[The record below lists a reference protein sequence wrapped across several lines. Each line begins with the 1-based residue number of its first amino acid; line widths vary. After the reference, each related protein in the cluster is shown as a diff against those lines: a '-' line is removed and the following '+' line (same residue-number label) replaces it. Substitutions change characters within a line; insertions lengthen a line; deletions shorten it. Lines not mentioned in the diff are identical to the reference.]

1 MILTKYENGNCIQ
14 QNNDKLGDDKVNGDD
29 QETSDDIGSSDDDE
43 NIDDDD
49 GDDGDDSDDDDDVEL
64 VIVQDENCSGAV
76 EGDIWQ
82 FTERHH

>member
-1 MILTKYENGNCIQ
+1 MMVTKYENGNCIQ
-14 QNNDKLGDDKVNGDD
+14 QNNDKLGDD
-29 QETSDDIGSSDDDE
+29 E

-49 GDDGDDSDDDDDVEL
+49 GDDGDDSDDSDDDVEL

>member
-1 MILTKYENGNCIQ
+1 MMVTKYENGNCIQ
-14 QNNDKLGDDKVNGDD
+14 QNNDKLG
-29 QETSDDIGSSDDDE
+29 DDE

>member
-1 MILTKYENGNCIQ
+1 MVTKYENGYCIQ
-14 QNNDKLGDDKVNGDD
+14 QNNDKFG
-29 QETSDDIGSSDDDE
+29 DDE
-43 NIDDDD
+43 NVDDND
-49 GDDGDDSDDDDDVEL
+49 GDDGDYSDDDDDVEL

>member
-1 MILTKYENGNCIQ
+1 MMVTKYENGNCIQ
-14 QNNDKLGDDKVNGDD
+14 QNNDKLGDD
-29 QETSDDIGSSDDDE
+29 E

-49 GDDGDDSDDDDDVEL
+49 GDDGDDSDDDVDVEL